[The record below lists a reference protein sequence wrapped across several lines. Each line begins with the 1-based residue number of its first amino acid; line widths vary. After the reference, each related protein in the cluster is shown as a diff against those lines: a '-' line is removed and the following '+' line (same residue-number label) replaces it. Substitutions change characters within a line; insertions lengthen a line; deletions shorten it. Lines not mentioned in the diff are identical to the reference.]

1 VLAARSG
8 SHGKVLV
15 LLLKCLV
22 LEVADVIIDGGD
34 VCLKFFGENDPQD
47 VEMAHGEVSFFDDRT
62 FRRAPMARSA

>member
-1 VLAARSG
+1 MLAARSG

-22 LEVADVIIDGGD
+22 LEVADVIVDGGD

-47 VEMAHGEVSFFDDRT
+47 VEMAHGEDSRIF
-62 FRRAPMARSA
+62 